1 MGFTRPPNTS
11 NVSGVTVI
19 SKAANGTR
27 NVNEPANQNTDGLR
41 HGRNTA
47 NGTEQA
53 KIYLCFASVFLPKK
67 SDRRQRKYIIYII
80 SAAMNSFQ
88 KMSGRRRKF
97 IISHSP
103 TIRPDTVVYRSCSQL
118 VTVNPFR
125 WSMPRK

>member
-19 SKAANGTR
+19 SKAVNGTR

-53 KIYLCFASVFLPKK
+53 KIYLCLASAFSPKK

-88 KMSGRRRKF
+88 K
-97 IISHSP
+97 
-103 TIRPDTVVYRSCSQL
+103 
-118 VTVNPFR
+118 
-125 WSMPRK
+125 